1 MLVGLSG
8 GFYYLTTMKDI
19 INILS
24 NVKECP
30 PAGQGVHRWVYHV
43 VCTFLD
49 HRAEHQTI
57 IDYCERH
64 ATRALQPNEVENAIG
79 SRLKCQNIKSKSF
92 KKPNPIIKKRAIDYS
107 ITQENLEMLSPVSN
121 PQDMPSES
129 IIDLLFPNNPLL
141 CCGVAN
147 SAFKTITKVDWGDSL
162 RKMRLIVPSPMSSKM
177 GFTQSGKPSS
187 HTLSNTGQRR
197 FLVVE
202 FDDGTLDQQASIHY
216 HLGTKFPLTLIVFS
230 GSKSLHGWYYV
241 QGSKESHVKEF
252 FNYACSLGADRATWT
267 KSQFVRMPNGVRDNE
282 RKQNV
287 IFFNPKTIK

>member
-1 MLVGLSG
+1 MIN
-8 GFYYLTTMKDI
+8 I
-19 INILS
+19 INKIPK
-24 NVKECP
+24 VKECP
-30 PAGQGVHRWVYHV
+30 PAGEGVHRWVYHV

-64 ATRALQPNEVENAIG
+64 ATRNLQPNEVENAIET
-79 SRLKCQNIKSKSF
+79 RLKCQNNKGKYF
-92 KKPNPIIKKRAIDYS
+92 AKPNPIEGKRIIDYS
-107 ITQENLEMLSPVSN
+107 ITQENFEKLSPVSN
-121 PQDMPSES
+121 LQDMPSES

-141 CCGVAN
+141 CCGVSN
-147 SAFKTITKVDWGDSL
+147 SAFKTVSKVDWDDSL
-162 RKMRLIVPSPMSSKM
+162 RKMQFIVPSPMSAKM

-241 QGSKESHVKEF
+241 QRSKELHIKEF
-252 FNYACSLGADRATWT
+252 FNYASSLGADRATWT

>member
-1 MLVGLSG
+1 M
-8 GFYYLTTMKDI
+8 TDI
-19 INILS
+19 INKIPK
-24 NVKECP
+24 VKECP
-30 PAGQGVHRWVYHV
+30 PAGEGVHRWVYHV

-64 ATRALQPNEVENAIG
+64 ATRNLQPNEVENAIET
-79 SRLKCQNIKSKSF
+79 RLKCQNNKGKYF
-92 KKPNPIIKKRAIDYS
+92 AKPNPIEGKRIIDYS
-107 ITQENLEMLSPVSN
+107 ITQENFEKLSPVSN
-121 PQDMPSES
+121 LQDMPSES

-141 CCGVAN
+141 CCGVSN
-147 SAFKTITKVDWGDSL
+147 SVFKTISKVDWGDSL
-162 RKMRLIVPSPMSSKM
+162 RKMRLIVPSPMSAKH
-177 GFTQSGKPSS
+177 GLTQSGKRSP

-202 FDDGTLDQQASIHY
+202 FDDGTLDQQAAIHY

-241 QGSKESHVKEF
+241 QGSTEFHTREF

-267 KSQFVRMPNGVRDNE
+267 KSQFVRMPNGVRDNKK
-282 RKQNV
+282 RQSV
-287 IFFNPKTIK
+287 IFLNPKTIK

>member
-1 MLVGLSG
+1 MS
-8 GFYYLTTMKDI
+8 
-19 INILS
+19 
-24 NVKECP
+24 
-30 PAGQGVHRWVYHV
+30 GVHRWVYHV

-64 ATRALQPNEVENAIG
+64 ATRNLQLNEVENAIET
-79 SRLKCQNIKSKSF
+79 RLKCQNNKGKSF
-92 KKPNPIIKKRAIDYS
+92 SKPNPIIRKRVIDYS
-107 ITQENLEMLSPVSN
+107 ITQENLGKLSPVSN
-121 PQDMPSES
+121 PQDMASES
-129 IIDLLFPNNPLL
+129 IIKLLFPNNPLL
-141 CCGVAN
+141 CCGVSN
-147 SAFKTITKVDWGDSL
+147 RKFKTNSKVDWGDSL
-162 RKMRLIVPSPMSSKM
+162 RKMRFIVPSPMSAKH
-177 GFTQSGKPSS
+177 GLTQSGKRSP

-202 FDDGTLDQQASIHY
+202 FDDGTLDQQAAIHY

-241 QGSKESHVKEF
+241 QGSTEFHVKEF

-267 KSQFVRMPNGVRDNE
+267 KSQFVRMPNGVRDNGE
-282 RKQNV
+282 KQSV

>member
-1 MLVGLSG
+1 
-8 GFYYLTTMKDI
+8 MKDI
-19 INILS
+19 LNKLLE
-24 NVKECP
+24 VKECP
-30 PAGQGVHRWVYHV
+30 PAGEGVHRWVYHV

-49 HRAEHQTI
+49 HHAEHQTI

-64 ATRALQPNEVENAIG
+64 ATRNLQLNEVENAIET
-79 SRLKCQNIKSKSF
+79 RLKCQNNKGKSF
-92 KKPNPIIKKRAIDYS
+92 SKPNPIIRKRVIDYS
-107 ITQENLEMLSPVSN
+107 ITQENFEKLSPVSN
-121 PQDMPSES
+121 LQDMPSES

-141 CCGVAN
+141 CCGVSN
-147 SAFKTITKVDWGDSL
+147 SAFKTVSKVDWSDSL

-202 FDDGTLDQQASIHY
+202 FDDGTLDQQAAIHY

-241 QGSKESHVKEF
+241 QGSTEFNTREF

-267 KSQFVRMPNGVRDNE
+267 KSQFVRMPNGVRDNKK
-282 RKQNV
+282 RQSV
-287 IFFNPKTIK
+287 IFLNPKTIK